1 MIHMSDENIRLEKH
15 ASLEIKGLKVMTKNT
30 LIAAVTVLSIAVI
43 APLSA
48 TAHAQQSGA
57 TGQTGGMNQSEMMKK
72 PGAGMGAGM
81 GKGGM
86 AKSGMGPAGMMNKHG
101 NGGMARMMKMRK
113 KMMGKMFMVRKK
125 AYSNA
130 DIKRMI
136 DGRLAK
142 HGFSKL
148 IAGDVVNGSDEM
160 PKTAIVSVVS
170 PKGEL
175 LFKVEVNRK
184 NGMAAIIE

>member
-1 MIHMSDENIRLEKH
+1 
-15 ASLEIKGLKVMTKNT
+15 MTKKT
-30 LIAAVTVLSIAVI
+30 VIAAATILSIAVFS
-43 APLSA
+43 PLSA
-48 TAHAQQSGA
+48 TAHAQQAGTMA
-57 TGQTGGMNQSEMMKK
+57 GNAQQGMMKK
-72 PGAGMGAGM
+72 QGHGNAGMM
-81 GKGGM
+81 K
-86 AKSGMGPAGMMNKHG
+86 KSGMGKM
-101 NGGMARMMKMRK
+101 GGMNMMGGMKMMGRMMKMRK

-136 DGRLAK
+136 DGRLAR

-148 IAGDVVNGSDEM
+148 LAGDVTNGSEEM
-160 PKTAIVSVVS
+160 PNTAVVSVVS

-184 NGMAAIIE
+184 NGMAAIVE

>member
-1 MIHMSDENIRLEKH
+1 MNK
-15 ASLEIKGLKVMTKNT
+15 KVI
-30 LIAAVTVLSIAVI
+30 IATTAIISIAVI
-43 APLSA
+43 SPLSA
-48 TAHAQQSGA
+48 TAQAQQNSTMTPGSTMKAQNKSQQGMGQGHGGAGGSGMMKPKKM
-57 TGQTGGMNQSEMMKK
+57 GGMKMM
-72 PGAGMGAGM
+72 GQ
-81 GKGGM
+81 
-86 AKSGMGPAGMMNKHG
+86 
-101 NGGMARMMKMRK
+101 MMKMRK

-125 AYSNA
+125 PHSNT

-148 IAGDVVNGSDEM
+148 LAGDVSNGADTM